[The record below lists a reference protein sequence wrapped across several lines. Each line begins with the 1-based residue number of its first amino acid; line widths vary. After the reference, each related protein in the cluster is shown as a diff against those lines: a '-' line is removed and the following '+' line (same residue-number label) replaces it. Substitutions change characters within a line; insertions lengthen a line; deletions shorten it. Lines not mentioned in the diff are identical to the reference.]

1 MKINQLK
8 IHQAFLFESIKSFL
22 EDLCEAEKNTKT
34 LIFLDESTLDFSQM
48 KKFLNFDKNQSSNFD
63 SRFLLQ
69 IMNYVFIFFKF
80 DFKISDLIKFLFENQ
95 NSLNKKYKFFLNFG
109 FGSSFFDEN
118 LSILDF
124 LEIPFIESEFK
135 GTNKKILEIINEN
148 QKFFS
153 FYHKNHDFKN
163 NFSFFFLYHIYISE
177 KFILEFFNIEIQE
190 KILSSLIVFKNQI
203 LECFIELPLMNF
215 ELYLIIFE
223 NEITKK
229 KYQKFYTKGFEII
242 DFNFKNK
249 KFDFFFINSEEW
261 DLNEFSGE
269 NLLIISKNFKK
280 ENLKQMLI
288 KFKEISFFE
297 FSSEINDFKFDFEN
311 HFEKTIKKNNT
322 KINYEKQKKKKLNS
336 FDFFDLFF
344 QKEKFFISNVMEKP
358 ELVSFFE
365 RKIEFLPSRIFEKI
379 CSEICNFFLKKDG
392 KEKVMRLEEIESMAL
407 QISEKEMN
415 FKSTKRISKMISQ
428 ILQPI
433 LKTFAEIFFYEINQS
448 KDNFFFEKIE
458 CEIGDGFI
466 ANVKDF
472 CFIKQDENKKIEI
485 INFFYDKS
493 FNSKNFLDLKIK
505 IEASLQCF
513 LLGKKYENYEIEM
526 KFYIFKPGPYIFD
539 EIKFDHFKTQK
550 LINDFDEKIKISLD
564 EISKM
569 SSQS

>member
-1 MKINQLK
+1 
-8 IHQAFLFESIKSFL
+8 
-22 EDLCEAEKNTKT
+22 
-34 LIFLDESTLDFSQM
+34 
-48 KKFLNFDKNQSSNFD
+48 
-63 SRFLLQ
+63 
-69 IMNYVFIFFKF
+69 
-80 DFKISDLIKFLFENQ
+80 
-95 NSLNKKYKFFLNFG
+95 
-109 FGSSFFDEN
+109 
-118 LSILDF
+118 
-124 LEIPFIESEFK
+124 
-135 GTNKKILEIINEN
+135 
-148 QKFFS
+148 
-153 FYHKNHDFKN
+153 
-163 NFSFFFLYHIYISE
+163 
-177 KFILEFFNIEIQE
+177 
-190 KILSSLIVFKNQI
+190 
-203 LECFIELPLMNF
+203 
-215 ELYLIIFE
+215 
-223 NEITKK
+223 
-229 KYQKFYTKGFEII
+229 
-242 DFNFKNK
+242 
-249 KFDFFFINSEEW
+249 
-261 DLNEFSGE
+261 
-269 NLLIISKNFKK
+269 
-280 ENLKQMLI
+280 
-288 KFKEISFFE
+288 
-297 FSSEINDFKFDFEN
+297 
-311 HFEKTIKKNNT
+311 
-322 KINYEKQKKKKLNS
+322 
-336 FDFFDLFF
+336 
-344 QKEKFFISNVMEKP
+344 
-358 ELVSFFE
+358 
-365 RKIEFLPSRIFEKI
+365 
-379 CSEICNFFLKKDG
+379 
-392 KEKVMRLEEIESMAL
+392 MAL